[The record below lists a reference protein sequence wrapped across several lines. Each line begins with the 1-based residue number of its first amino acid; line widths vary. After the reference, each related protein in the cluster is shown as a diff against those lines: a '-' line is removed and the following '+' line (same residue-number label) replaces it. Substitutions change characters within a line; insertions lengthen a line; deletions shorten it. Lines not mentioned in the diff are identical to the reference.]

1 MDEATN
7 NIRPSS
13 PRRYTYPTEV
23 LEFPTNES
31 GHCIR
36 ASVAA
41 RLICLELDGW
51 NGVAYTQ
58 AERDVFGDQHITT
71 PDGENVVLLLE
82 EHEYANV
89 TPFGTLAK
97 AISAIEKALVDSIQT
112 KNLDTVAMRCDLA
125 GKVDVHETWLDTDS
139 VEVWCEQRGFEVSD
153 ALARYDRAE
162 GVLIA
167 ETWEYAQGVRNRYE
181 NAIAL
186 IRING
191 FEKSD
196 QLYREKYFELLGEV
210 WKKRRTERRPSVEDS
225 PLGTRERNVLLTI
238 IATLCAELKFDTEKT
253 SKTANAIATAA
264 ASRGYKVSESAI
276 ENHLNRIPNALES
289 RAT

>member
-1 MDEATN
+1 MDKETN
-7 NIRPSS
+7 GIRPSS
-13 PRRYTYPTEV
+13 PTRYTYPTEV
-23 LEFPTNES
+23 LEFPNNES

-41 RLICLELDGW
+41 RLISLELDGW
-51 NGVAYTQ
+51 NGVAYTE
-58 AERDVFGDQHITT
+58 AERDVFGEQRITT
-71 PDGENVVLLLE
+71 PDGKDIVLFLE

-112 KNLDTVAMRCDLA
+112 RNLGTVAMRCDLA

-139 VEVWCEQRGFEVSD
+139 VEVWCEQRGFKVSD
-153 ALARYDRAE
+153 ALARYDHAE
-162 GVLIA
+162 GQMIA
-167 ETWEYAQGVRNRYE
+167 ETWEYARGVRNRYE

-191 FEKSD
+191 FERSD

-210 WKKRRTERRPSVEDS
+210 WRKRRTERRQSVEDS
-225 PLGTRERNVLLTI
+225 PLDGVVTR
-238 IATLCAELKFDTEKT
+238 
-253 SKTANAIATAA
+253 
-264 ASRGYKVSESAI
+264 
-276 ENHLNRIPNALES
+276 
-289 RAT
+289 